1 VTNLHER
8 NLAVELE
15 GLQGVIESRFASNM
29 VQNKKFSDL
38 LTHVVKSY
46 QNRAIETAQV
56 IEELIEMARKFREAS
71 HRGESL
77 G

>member
-38 LTHVVKSY
+38 LTHVVKRILKKYKYPPDKQESS
-46 QNRAIETAQV
+46 IEQV
-56 IEELIEMARKFREAS
+56 LQQAKVMGGELE
-71 HRGESL
+71 
-77 G
+77 